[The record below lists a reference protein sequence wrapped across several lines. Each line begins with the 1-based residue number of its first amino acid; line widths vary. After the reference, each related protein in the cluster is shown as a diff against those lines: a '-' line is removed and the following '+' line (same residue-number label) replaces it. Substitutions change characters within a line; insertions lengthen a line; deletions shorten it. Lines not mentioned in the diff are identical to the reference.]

1 MYSIIDRSLSQT
13 QQLHGDAVRA
23 PLGDGL
29 LDEFLGERLRILIR
43 GRREQIVRDLL
54 VRPATAAAALG
65 VLEQTI
71 RREQDPRTAG
81 VICSM

>member
-13 QQLHGDAVRA
+13 QQLHGDVVRA

-54 VRPATAAAALG
+54 EPPTPVQPFQCCAVVLLRQFQRPM
-65 VLEQTI
+65 V
-71 RREQDPRTAG
+71 
-81 VICSM
+81 